1 MVINEWL
8 FAILVATTIMGIVGW
23 VKYVA
28 NRIGFIAILDEA
40 IARLE
45 PDDQAK
51 VCKAL
56 DDVTC
61 DGPRKLAQA
70 WLDKHGR

>member
-1 MVINEWL
+1 MVINEWV

-23 VKYVA
+23 AKYIA
-28 NRIGFIAILDEA
+28 SRIGFIAILDEA
-40 IARLE
+40 VARLE

-56 DDVTC
+56 DDVSSE
-61 DGPRKLAQA
+61 GPRKLAQT